1 MENQKNIVA
10 MTSEEKE
17 LFELFKASQAKKAAE
32 KKAKED
38 RELYRL
44 MVDEEIECAISE
56 LKQLSCDIGVAKQ
69 KVFENFKSIISMKA
83 DILKLPR
90 DDQRSHTFTNSSGDK
105 RIILGVYVTDGYLDT
120 AEDGV
125 SIVKEYIESL
135 ANNEE
140 TQYLVRIVLR
150 LLSRDAKGTLK
161 ASRIVQLRK
170 LAEETG
176 NERFLEGV
184 RIIEEAYQPAI
195 SRQYIKAEAK
205 DENGVWRN
213 IPLGM
218 TEV

>member
-1 MENQKNIVA
+1 M
-10 MTSEEKE
+10 EEKNFVE
-17 LFELFKASQAKKAAE
+17 MTAEERALFEQFKANQAKKEAE
-32 KKAKED
+32 RKAKED
-38 RELYRL
+38 RKLYRR
-44 MVDEEIECAISE
+44 MVDEEIECAVPE
-56 LKQLSCDIGVAKQ
+56 LKQLSSDIGVAKQ
-69 KVFENFKSIISMKA
+69 KVFENFKSILEMKA
-83 DILKLPR
+83 DILRLTR

-176 NERFLEGV
+176 NDRFLEGV

>member
-1 MENQKNIVA
+1 MENQKNIVT

-83 DILKLPR
+83 DILKLTR

-125 SIVKEYIESL
+125 CIVKEYIESL

-140 TQYLVRIVLR
+140 TRYLVRIVLR

>member
-83 DILKLPR
+83 DILKLTR
-90 DDQRSHTFTNSSGDK
+90 DDQRSHTFTNSSGDR

>member
-83 DILKLPR
+83 DILKLTR